1 MKKMTLVLLA
11 LLCSMQIMAQE
22 RVEVIR
28 KKLFS
33 CDESGVI
40 VAAHRG
46 DWRNYPEN
54 SLAAIDNAIKELGIN
69 GKYYTNDYSEDY
81 FNSLAGKEASE
92 LDTGSCGSGSKEF
105 FSLLKSMIGILPV
118 PWQIELL
125 AL

>member
-46 DWRNYPEN
+46 DIRKIHWLLSTMLSRWVLTSWNLMCNVPRME
-54 SLAAIDNAIKELGIN
+54 
-69 GKYYTNDYSEDY
+69 YS
-81 FNSLAGKEASE
+81 S
-92 LDTGSCGSGSKEF
+92 
-105 FSLLKSMIGILPV
+105 
-118 PWQIELL
+118 
-125 AL
+125 